1 MPVYI
6 FFAPTLLSPTK
17 SMHVL
22 VDMVDCCCFGE
33 HLADLLLASLLLL
46 LLVAGSCLPLL
57 LLEDNVPLEGCEE
70 YILSEISQ
78 APISYI
84 QSSEKKE

>member
-1 MPVYI
+1 MMQGECRV
-6 FFAPTLLSPTK
+6 
-17 SMHVL
+17 VG
-22 VDMVDCCCFGE
+22 CCCFGDLGE
-33 HLADLLLASLLLL
+33 GDLLLTSLLQ
-46 LLVAGSCLPLL
+46 LLVAGSCLLLL
-57 LLEDNVPLEGCEE
+57 LLENNVPLEGCEE

>member
-1 MPVYI
+1 M
-6 FFAPTLLSPTK
+6 
-17 SMHVL
+17 L

-57 LLEDNVPLEGCEE
+57 LLEGCEE